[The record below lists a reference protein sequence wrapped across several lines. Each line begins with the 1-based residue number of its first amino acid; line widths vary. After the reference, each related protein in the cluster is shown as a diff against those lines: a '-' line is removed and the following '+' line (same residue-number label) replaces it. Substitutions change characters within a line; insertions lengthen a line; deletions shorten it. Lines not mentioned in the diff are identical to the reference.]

1 MNSLFAI
8 YILCNQ
14 IKNKNTM
21 KTFKWKRLGF
31 MLAIVTILMGN
42 LIGISALATED
53 GNPGNIIDPENA
65 PTGVL
70 VGYTPEVERQKS
82 GEHFEYFGWVGA
94 SFSRLVTDYS
104 YYLCCKKTL
113 RAMDGCKDLKICPN

>member
-1 MNSLFAI
+1 
-8 YILCNQ
+8 
-14 IKNKNTM
+14 M

-31 MLAIVTILMGN
+31 MLAILVILIGN

-53 GNPGNIIDPENA
+53 GNLANA
-65 PTGVL
+65 TGKDDAPDGVL
-70 VGYTPEVERQKS
+70 VGYTPVVERQMS

-94 SFSRLVTDYS
+94 PFSRLVTDYS

-113 RAMDGCKDLKICPN
+113 RAMDGCKGLKICPN

>member
-1 MNSLFAI
+1 
-8 YILCNQ
+8 
-14 IKNKNTM
+14 M

-31 MLAIVTILMGN
+31 MLAILAILMGN

-53 GNPGNIIDPENA
+53 GNLGTSTGTNDP
-65 PTGVL
+65 PSGVL

-82 GEHFEYFGWVGA
+82 GEHFEYWGWVGA
-94 SFSRLVTDYS
+94 PFARLVTDYS

-113 RAMDGCKDLKICPN
+113 RAMDGCKNLKICPN